1 MRCFCNTPAIV
12 LRSWPFGES
21 DKIVSFLTESHGKVT
36 GIAKGAKRSRK
47 RFANTLEP
55 FSLVHLRFQ
64 DRPHS
69 SLAFVHAC
77 DLTRT
82 FKDLTANLE
91 KIAYAFYLL
100 EITDELSSERE
111 ENRPLFEHL
120 KEGLIF
126 LEEEQASPVF
136 LIFFELRLLKLSGYQ
151 PAFEHC
157 RRCGKEGKFGQQTQW
172 RFSPRDG
179 GILCEPCSA
188 FRRELMALSSEA
200 LHALREV
207 QEMNH
212 VPPIACSYAPSALA
226 ESRAALFQFIQFQ
239 INKEL
244 KSASFLARFSSD

>member
-1 MRCFCNTPAIV
+1 MRCFCSTPAIV

-21 DKIVSFLTESHGKVT
+21 DKIVSFLTESYGKVT
-36 GIAKGAKRSRK
+36 GIAKGAKRSRR

-55 FSLVHLRFQ
+55 FNLVHLRLQ
-64 DRPHS
+64 DRPHT
-69 SLAFVHAC
+69 SLAFIHAC

-100 EITDELSSERE
+100 EITGELSSERE
-111 ENRPLFEHL
+111 ENRPLFKHL

-126 LEEEQASPVF
+126 LEEEQASGAF
-136 LIFFELRLLKLSGYQ
+136 LIFFELRLLQLSGYQ
-151 PAFEHC
+151 PAFGHC
-157 RRCGKEGKFGQQTQW
+157 RRCGKECDFEQQTQW

-188 FRRELMALSSEA
+188 VRRELIPLSWEA
-200 LHALREV
+200 LHALREI
-207 QEMNH
+207 QAMNRI
-212 VPPIACSYAPSALA
+212 PALACFCSPSALA
-226 ESRAALFQFIQFQ
+226 EGRAALFQFIQFQ

-244 KSASFLARFSSD
+244 KSASFLATFSSD